1 MKDGVML
8 TAVNR
13 VTQRDREILAHFD
26 RLVVSYSGG
35 KDSTACLL
43 WALET
48 GLPVRVIWVDT
59 GNELPETP
67 EYMRYIEGALGVTV
81 ETLYDE
87 RRNFQA
93 NVRRRRMWPI
103 PGRCEV
109 SAANKRDGF
118 ARYLKA
124 ANTPQSALLIL
135 GQRREESASRAA
147 LPDFSP
153 IVRSGLP
160 CYRPT
165 LDWTLDDVF
174 TYLGDKGIRAHTA
187 YAKGRSR
194 VGCVWCVNS
203 RAADLV
209 RDEMLYPERCA
220 ELRALRAEIGLS
232 SIPAGVGQDELW
244 DAVPVCKYEA
254 VHCE

>member
-1 MKDGVML
+1 MSIITD
-8 TAVNR
+8 
-13 VTQRDREILAHFD
+13 RDRAVLAHFD

-59 GNELPETP
+59 GNELPEMP
-67 EYMRYIEGALGVTV
+67 EYMRYIEGALGVRI
-81 ETLYDE
+81 ET
-87 RRNFQA
+87 
-93 NVRRRRMWPI
+93 VRREGHSFDEMTRRRGMWPI
-103 PGRCEV
+103 PGRCMV
-109 SAANKRDGF
+109 SRANKQDAF
-118 ARYLKA
+118 KWYLQA
-124 ANTPQSALLIL
+124 TDTPQSALLIL

-160 CYRPT
+160 CYRPI
-165 LDWTLDDVF
+165 LDWTLDRVF
-174 TYLGDKGIRAHTA
+174 TYLGEKGIRARPA

-203 RAADLV
+203 RDADIV
-209 RDEMLYPERCA
+209 RDNMLYPERCA

>member
-1 MKDGVML
+1 MMITD
-8 TAVNR
+8 
-13 VTQRDREILAHFD
+13 RDREVLAHFD

-48 GLPVRVIWVDT
+48 GLPTRVLWVDT

-67 EYMRYIEGALGVTV
+67 DYLRYIEETLGVTV
-81 ETLYDE
+81 ETITRQGHSFDE
-87 RRNFQA
+87 I
-93 NVRRRRMWPI
+93 VRRRCMWPI
-103 PGRCEV
+103 PGRCAV
-109 SAANKRDGF
+109 SRSNKSDAF
-118 ARYLKA
+118 KWYLQA
-124 ANTPQSALLIL
+124 TDTPQSALLIL
-135 GQRREESASRAA
+135 GQRRQESASRAA

-160 CYRPT
+160 CYRPI
-165 LDWTLDDVF
+165 LDWTLHDVF
-174 TYLGDKGIRAHTA
+174 SYLSDKGVMAHPA

-194 VGCVWCVNS
+194 VGCVWCANS
-203 RAADLV
+203 READLV
-209 RDEMLYPERCA
+209 RDNMLYPERCA
-220 ELRALRAEIGLS
+220 ELRALRAEIGLPS
-232 SIPAGVGQDELW
+232 VPEGVGQSELW

>member
-1 MKDGVML
+1 MMITD
-8 TAVNR
+8 
-13 VTQRDREILAHFD
+13 RDREVLAHFD

-48 GLPVRVIWVDT
+48 GLPTRVLWVDT

-67 EYMRYIEGALGVTV
+67 DYLRYIEQALGVRI
-81 ETLYDE
+81 ETLRDE
-87 RRNFQA
+87 PRTFQN
-93 NVRRRRMWPI
+93 NVRRRRMLPI

-109 SAANKRDGF
+109 SAATKRDGF
-118 ARYLKA
+118 ARYMKA
-124 ANTPQSALLIL
+124 TDTPQSALLIL

-160 CYRPT
+160 CYRPI
-165 LDWTLDDVF
+165 LDWTLHDVF
-174 TYLGDKGIRAHTA
+174 SYLSDKGVMAHPA

-194 VGCVWCVNS
+194 VGCVWCANS
-203 RAADLV
+203 READLV
-209 RDEMLYPERCA
+209 RDNMLYPERCA
-220 ELRALRAEIGLS
+220 ELRALRAEIGLPS
-232 SIPAGVGQDELW
+232 VPEGVGQSELW

>member
-1 MKDGVML
+1 MI
-8 TAVNR
+8 TNR
-13 VTQRDREILAHFD
+13 ARDVLARFD

-67 EYMRYIEGALGVTV
+67 EYLRYIECALGVKV
-81 ETLYDE
+81 EYCWRDGSTFME
-87 RRNFQA
+87 M
-93 NVRRRRMWPI
+93 VRARKMWPI
-103 PGRCEV
+103 PGRCVV
-109 SAANKRDGF
+109 SCANKQDGF
-118 ARYLKA
+118 KWYLQSTD
-124 ANTPQSALLIL
+124 TPQSALLIL
-135 GQRREESASRAA
+135 GQRRSESASRAA

-153 IVRSGLP
+153 IVRSGLS
-160 CYRPT
+160 CYRPI

-174 TYLGDKGIRAHTA
+174 TYLGDKGVRAHPA

-203 RAADLV
+203 RDADIV
-209 RDEMLYPERCA
+209 RDNMLYPERCA
-220 ELRALRAEIGLS
+220 ELRALRASIGLT